1 MQLAI
6 DAIRTDGGTQL
17 RAVDQFVVEEFV
29 TALKEGAIFPP
40 VQVVHDGAQHWL
52 ADGFHRLE
60 AHVKAGIYDIDA
72 AIVDGTARDA
82 VLLAICGANNIHG
95 NRFTYEDRR
104 ANAQRLLQ
112 DKEWGKWSDREIAR
126 RCHISHP
133 TVSKLR
139 GESAPVTRL
148 ARRDGKVIEYRA
160 GPSAKITKKA
170 VKLLSHS
177 KVAESEAERR
187 KLAKLP
193 AEQQAEVAEMLLVED
208 AKNVG
213 DAKRRM
219 DLCDLKEEIEDYAYS
234 EKPIDHTAMVE
245 RHCRRIGAGQYRVM
259 FTIDELGK
267 ERTLEL
273 LESHGS
279 FSPTH
284 VPNALPAPETA
295 VMFRRLLRESWER
308 DVRVQLGERT
318 PQDAVVDCVDK
329 RGYRKGWTDEE
340 FLARQLVKLLEELGE
355 LAECMILP
363 QNARNLLVSAGKE
376 AKALFDNEEIWAGSK
391 WRDEK
396 SQLNAVKEVADMQ
409 VVLFCAAD
417 AMQVDSSA
425 QAASKAKKDVERG
438 TRV

>member
-1 MQLAI
+1 Y
-6 DAIRTDGGTQL
+6 DG
-17 RAVDQFVVEEFV
+17 RD
-29 TALKEGAIFPP
+29 
-40 VQVVHDGAQHWL
+40 HWL

-60 AHVKAGIYDIDA
+60 AYVKAGIYEIE
-72 AIVDGTARDA
+72 AISTKGTARDA
-82 VLLAICGANNIHG
+82 MLLGITGANNTHG
-95 NRFTYEDRR
+95 ARFTFEDRE
-104 ANAQRLLQ
+104 ANAQRLLG
-112 DKEWGKWSDREIAR
+112 DPEWGKWSDREIGR
-126 RCHISHP
+126 RCHISYR
-133 TVSKLR
+133 TVGKLR
-139 GESAPVTRL
+139 GESKTAVRL
-148 ARRDGKVIEYRA
+148 YQRHGKVVEYRT

-170 VKLLSHS
+170 IKLLSHS

-193 AEQQAEVAEMLLVED
+193 PEQQAEVAEMLVAGD

-213 DAKRRM
+213 DARRRM
-219 DLCDLKEEIEDYAYS
+219 ALCDLEEGLKDYDYS
-234 EKPIDHTAMVE
+234 EKPVDHTPMVE
-245 RHCRRIGAGQYRVM
+245 RHCRQIGAGQYRVR
-259 FTIDELGK
+259 FTMDELGK

-273 LESHGS
+273 LAHRGT
-279 FSPTH
+279 FTPAH

-295 VMFRRLLRESWER
+295 VMFRQLLREGWER
-308 DVRVQLGERT
+308 DVRVQLGEMT

-363 QNARNLLVSAGKE
+363 QNVRNLLLPAAAE
-376 AKALFDNEEIWAGSK
+376 AKTLFDNKEIWKGSK
-391 WRDEK
+391 WRSDGDK
-396 SQLNAVKEVADMQ
+396 LNAVKEIADMQ

-438 TRV
+438 TRK